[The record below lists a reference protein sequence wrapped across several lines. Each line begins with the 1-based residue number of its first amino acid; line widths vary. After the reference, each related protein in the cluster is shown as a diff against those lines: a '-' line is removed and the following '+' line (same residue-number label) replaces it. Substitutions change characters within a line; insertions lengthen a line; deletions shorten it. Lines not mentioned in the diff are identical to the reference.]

1 MRYAVILN
9 PVSGGGKAL
18 NILPKLYRWIAKN
31 RVDFEFFSTT
41 SPGDGYKLG
50 RYVRRERFDRAVV
63 VGGDGTI
70 NEVGSA
76 LLGSEMVIGV
86 LPGGKGNDF
95 FKMTST
101 NGLRRAQSSRR
112 LDSAFQTAF
121 FGAPHE
127 IDVGTINSKP
137 FFNSVGV
144 GFDAEVAEIVVKNEK
159 ASGIWAYLLAVFKA
173 WRRLHSVTINI
184 DLDGMILRRDITLV
198 CIGNGRSSGGGFYL
212 TPSARADDGLFDV
225 CVIKRLS
232 KGKIFQYLPRTLNG
246 SHVRL
251 DATAIYRCKKVIIK
265 SRSKLPVHVDG
276 EPLEPSP
283 RVIEFRFNE
292 EKILVAMG
300 NKNEK

>member
-9 PVSGGGKAL
+9 PVSGNGKAL
-18 NILPKLYRWIAKN
+18 DILPKLYKWISKN
-31 RVDFEFFSTT
+31 RMEFEFFSTT
-41 SPGDGYKLG
+41 GPGDGYKLG

-76 LLGSEMVIGV
+76 LLGSNTVMGV

-95 FKMTST
+95 FKMIGTD
-101 NGLRRAQSSRR
+101 GR
-112 LDSAFQTAF
+112 LDSAFHTAF
-121 FGAPHE
+121 FGAPHK
-127 IDVGTINSKP
+127 IDVGIINNKP

-159 ASGIWAYLLAVFKA
+159 ASGMWAYLLAVFKA
-173 WRRLHSVTINI
+173 WRNLHPVTIEI
-184 DLDGMILRRDITLV
+184 ELDGTVLRRDITLV
-198 CIGNGRSSGGGFYL
+198 CVGNGCSSGGGFYL
-212 TPSARADDGLFDV
+212 TPSARVDDGLFDV

-232 KGKIFQYLPRTLNG
+232 RGKIFQYLPRTLNG
-246 SHVRL
+246 SHIRL
-251 DATAIYRCKKVIIK
+251 DATAIYRCKKVIVK

-276 EPLEPSP
+276 EPLQPSP
-283 RVIEFRFNE
+283 RKIEFRFND

-300 NKNEK
+300 NINEK